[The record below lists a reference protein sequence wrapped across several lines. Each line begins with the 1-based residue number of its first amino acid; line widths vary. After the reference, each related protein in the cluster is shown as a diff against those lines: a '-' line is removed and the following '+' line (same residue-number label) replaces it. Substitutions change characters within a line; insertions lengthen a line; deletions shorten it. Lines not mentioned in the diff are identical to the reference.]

1 MTKAAAALALTDR
14 AESASRVLPP
24 LLVEAE
30 RIAATVIL
38 GDHGRKR
45 AGPGESF
52 WQYRPYSFGD
62 STQRIDWHK
71 SARSDRV
78 YIRENEWEAANTLW
92 LWTSPHP
99 SMDFRSHLSTVT
111 KRERAQII
119 ALAAAAL
126 AVRAHERVSA
136 LGSPYSPDHSRGAL
150 VRIANWFLSGEGG
163 ALPLVTRMPRFSSAL
178 LVSDFYD
185 RLDDI
190 TRAVT
195 PLAQA
200 GVHGHLVQV
209 ADPAEESLPY
219 AGRVEFQEMA
229 GPLKYLSA
237 KTETLRGAYGEKLEN
252 HREALR
258 DLTRRIGW
266 TFTIHRTDEA
276 PARLLMMLHALI
288 SGSLHARAPA
298 ATGMPR

>member
-1 MTKAAAALALTDR
+1 MTKAATALALTDR

-92 LWTSPHP
+92 LWTSPHA
-99 SMDFRSHLSTVT
+99 SMDFRSHLSKVS
-111 KRERAQII
+111 KRERAQLVT
-119 ALAAAAL
+119 LAAGAL
-126 AVRAHERVSA
+126 AVRAHERIGA
-136 LGSPYSPDHSRGAL
+136 IGSPYAPDHSRSTL
-150 VRIANWFLSGEGG
+150 VKIADWVLSGEGDP
-163 ALPLVTRMPRFSSAL
+163 LPSFTRMPHFSSAL
-178 LVSDFYD
+178 LVSDFFD
-185 RLDDI
+185 PLDDI
-190 TRAVT
+190 TKAVT
-195 PLAQA
+195 PLASA
-200 GVHGHLVQV
+200 GIRGHLVQV
-209 ADPAEESLPY
+209 VDPAEESLPY
-219 AGRVEFQEMA
+219 SGRVEFQEMA

-237 KTETLRGAYGEKLEN
+237 KTETLREAYGARLESQ
-252 HREALR
+252 REALR
-258 DLTRRIGW
+258 DLSSRIGW

-288 SGSLHARAPA
+288 SGAMGR
-298 ATGMPR
+298 